1 MLYLSSIYCLP
12 YIMGRKIRIKEINE
26 GVAVLQP
33 LAKTWL
39 IALSNLNWIG
49 HFLDKDGL
57 QN

>member
-1 MLYLSSIYCLP
+1 
-12 YIMGRKIRIKEINE
+12 MGRKIRIKEINE

-39 IALSNLNWIG
+39 IALKYLNWIW

-57 QN
+57 QLIIEL